1 MRGHL
6 SLAAMCGELPA
17 AQDTQF
23 NMVASGPAPP
33 APPPGPA
40 PWSVSCAT
48 AQAPE
53 LPAPAAEPVSPLHSL
68 MEEHKAFRC
77 FRTKL
82 GLLLL
87 APATLAGGPL
97 LGLNL
102 KTLETK

>member
-23 NMVASGPAPP
+23 NMAAS
-33 APPPGPA
+33 GPA

-53 LPAPAAEPVSPLHSL
+53 LPAPAAEPVSSLHSL